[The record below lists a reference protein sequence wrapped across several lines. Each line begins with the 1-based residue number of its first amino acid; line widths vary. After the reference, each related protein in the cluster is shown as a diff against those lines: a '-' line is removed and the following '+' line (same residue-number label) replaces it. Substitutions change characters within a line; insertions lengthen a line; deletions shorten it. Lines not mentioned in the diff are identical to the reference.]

1 MLELV
6 LCLVLFFAGVLVG
19 KWYYDIDLGPEDIK
33 ETFVF
38 FVDVVDEKFIAYSFP
53 DSRFLIQADT
63 AEGLTDKIKSKFP
76 QYIHYIGLPINLME
90 ELVDEPV

>member
-38 FVDVVDEKFIAYSFP
+38 FVDVVNEKFIAYSFP

-63 AEGLTDKIKSKFP
+63 AEELTDKIKSKFP
-76 QYIHYIGLPINLME
+76 QYIHYVGLPINLME